1 MGQISS
7 AFNDD
12 PPRRIGNEAVLWLY
26 GRARFEDDSGSLSSI
41 PNSANSA
48 ATSRCLDGSSNVT
61 EGTARCSRE
70 NHVVFFMD
78 TITCLR
84 KREQGEL
91 HSIVGFVPCEVSACD
106 VMGWQPR
113 MAASSNPDSLPKAG
127 IKAHF

>member
-1 MGQISS
+1 MALWPGSL
-7 AFNDD
+7 
-12 PPRRIGNEAVLWLY
+12 RRRL
-26 GRARFEDDSGSLSSI
+26 GSLSSI